1 MLLCVYILTAQNGVH
16 ATEVSAIKCSVFIN
30 LLCRYSQST
39 FKNKTSSFIN
49 TCSNFN
55 GVVCATVK
63 MFYKINKSSLTSLY
77 CTLTNLKFFWTK
89 RGPYLRDLL
98 VANSP
103 FGQGEGFGELSQKLK
118 RRAVFMTTFFR
129 TAQTCID
136 QSGSN

>member
-30 LLCRYSQST
+30 LLCKYSQSK
-39 FKNKTSSFIN
+39 FKNKTSFIN

-63 MFYKINKSSLTSLY
+63 MFYKIKKSSLTSLY

-89 RGPYLRDLL
+89 RDPYIRDLI
-98 VANSP
+98 VANSL
-103 FGQGEGFGELSQKLK
+103 LSDKAK
-118 RRAVFMTTFFR
+118 DSAR
-129 TAQTCID
+129 
-136 QSGSN
+136 